1 MGNGR
6 AQQLGTQQPRARTY
20 AVSFSSICSRVI
32 CVGQG
37 PSGAAC
43 SHPLHVERN
52 DLRERTAKRAF
63 DSLSSHSKSAG
74 YWLLCMAM
82 HGHRSQVASN
92 FRLRLHTQQ
101 RKHACVSNMARYLNP
116 ATFPF
121 RVDTVGM
128 RSGRVACIRQAGV
141 RCIPASID

>member
-43 SHPLHVERN
+43 SHPLHVWNRN
-52 DLRERTAKRAF
+52 DLQERTAKRAF
-63 DSLSSHSKSAG
+63 DSLSHSKSAG
-74 YWLLCMAM
+74 CYAWAQV
-82 HGHRSQVASN
+82 RSQVASN